1 MRRPVRLFAKTL
13 EERVTPDTTPHN
25 LAVSNFYQNW
35 NDATL
40 ITANDNWSGVPSVI
54 GYLGDDTF
62 GEGVDPQT
70 VLTPYSTVDVIANQG
85 SNTALTTGGV
95 AEFDGLSNRVI
106 ALQGDDTA
114 DAPNLV
120 ISINTTGRSNISI
133 SYRLRDIDGTTDN
146 KDQPLALQYR
156 IGNAG
161 NFINL
166 PEGFVSYATT
176 GPSLATKV
184 TPVSVTLPSDVDN
197 QSLVQLRI
205 ITTNAVGNDEWV
217 GADDIVVGSKEFVI
231 NTYTTDIQ
239 QWPSVA
245 VDDDGDAIDI
255 WTGC

>member
-35 NDATL
+35 NSATL
-40 ITANDNWSGVPSVI
+40 VTANDNWSGAPSIV

-70 VLTPYSTVDVIANQG
+70 ILTPYSTVDVIANQG

-95 AEFDGLSNRVI
+95 AEFDGLGVI
-106 ALQGDDTA
+106 ALQADGIA

-133 SYRLRDIDGTTDN
+133 SYTLRDIDGTADN
-146 KDQPLALQYR
+146 AITPIGLQYR
-156 IGNAG
+156 IGDTG

-166 PEGFVSYATT
+166 PAGFVADATT
-176 GPSLATKV
+176 GPS
-184 TPVSVTLPSDVDN
+184 
-197 QSLVQLRI
+197 
-205 ITTNAVGNDEWV
+205 
-217 GADDIVVGSKEFVI
+217 
-231 NTYTTDIQ
+231 
-239 QWPSVA
+239 
-245 VDDDGDAIDI
+245 
-255 WTGC
+255 